1 MWAVWNVFCSFIYIY
16 VCSFIYIYIWFYNFW
31 CMHKVLCVNIN
42 LGLGTWYKILPQD
55 TQPILSHRI
64 KWRLD
69 LPKKDILITSPI
81 LLLLE
86 KPEVYIDFT
95 ECRIHKYLQIF
106 SEVRFFAPHASAP
119 SKEKD

>member
-1 MWAVWNVFCSFIYIY
+1 
-16 VCSFIYIYIWFYNFW
+16 
-31 CMHKVLCVNIN
+31 MHKVLCVNIN

-86 KPEVYIDFT
+86 EPEVYIDFT